1 MENVLS
7 FKTMPEILVG
17 YNPNQTQEEKVL
29 EVLENARGAWVDGE
43 YLLRCLYLSQ
53 YHARI
58 HGLQKKGYRI
68 EASPFTND
76 HGFKS
81 YRLLPKETLF

>member
-1 MENVLS
+1 M
-7 FKTMPEILVG
+7 EILEKEK
-17 YNPNQTQEEKVL
+17 PNLTQEEKVL
-29 EVLENARGAWVDGE
+29 QALTSAEGAWVDGE
-43 YLLRCLYLSQ
+43 YFLRELYLSQ

-68 EASPFTND
+68 EASDFVSE

-81 YRLLPKETLF
+81 YRLLPKQTLF

>member
-1 MENVLS
+1 MTGE
-7 FKTMPEILVG
+7 K
-17 YNPNQTQEEKVL
+17 PNKTQEAKVL
-29 EVLENARGAWVDGE
+29 EVLEENLGEWVDGE
-43 YLLRCLYLSQ
+43 YFLRSLYLSQ

-58 HGLQKKGYRI
+58 HGLQRKGYRI
-68 EASPFTND
+68 EPSDFTNE